1 MFKCEDSKFIEIVA
15 NSISLAQV
23 IRKCGLVPAGGNY
36 RSTKERI
43 KKLKLDTSHFTGQAH
58 NKGKKLGPKQP
69 IESYLQNNVKTSSNH
84 LKNRLI
90 REEYFEHKC
99 YKCNLTTWN
108 DLPIPIELEH
118 IDGNHMN
125 NNLSNLTI
133 LCPNCHAQT
142 DTYRGKNIKIKRRS
156 ENTKPRIRHRSKK
169 RQRSYEPRFAKPK
182 EYKYCIDCNKKCSDV
197 STRCK
202 SCAQSYRMKDVCKR
216 PSKEQLL
223 TDKKELVAFT
233 KIGKKY
239 NVSDNAVRKWFKFYQ
254 ILQ

>member
-84 LKNRLI
+84 LKKRLI
-90 REEYFEHKC
+90 QEGYFEHKC

-118 IDGNHMN
+118 IDGNNIN

-142 DTYRGKNIKIKRRS
+142 DTYRGKNIK
-156 ENTKPRIRHRSKK
+156 T
-169 RQRSYEPRFAKPK
+169 QPK
-182 EYKYCIDCNKKCSDV
+182 TYKYCIDCNKKCCSV

-202 SCAQSYRMKDVCKR
+202 SCAQSYRMKDICKR